1 MRFYHLINASSS
13 LYHISK
19 FHVGAEHLRAAALRG
34 GPRRGGEGAGGRVPP
49 GGGEGGDGMG
59 LCVGGGRWRVE
70 EEGEAAGSF
79 EKVPPE
85 DLHREVRLGGS
96 PSALSRRG

>member
-1 MRFYHLINASSS
+1 MRPRAKRAEARARGQKGDY
-13 LYHISK
+13 
-19 FHVGAEHLRAAALRG
+19 VGAEHLRAAALRG

-85 DLHREVRLGGS
+85 DLHREVRLGE
-96 PSALSRRG
+96 